1 MKTKAQILIELKDL
15 ADQLKHIEDRERSNY
30 DAIYF
35 NAPDEAFQTDL
46 HYRMSKSLMHLAIS
60 NLILLNTINY
70 LSKSINQNNV

>member
-30 DAIYF
+30 DAVYLH
-35 NAPDEAFQTDL
+35 APDDVLQTWI
-46 HYRMSKSLMHLAIS
+46 HNRMRKSLKHLIYSNASLLETIS
-60 NLILLNTINY
+60 Q